1 MDRDIPILLV
11 EDDLLDQRAVERA
24 FEENK
29 LRNPLHVVTTGE
41 AALDY
46 LGRSGRYEDPG
57 AAPRPGLILLDLNLP
72 AMSGLELLQAY
83 RGDPDLAAI
92 PAVVLTTSAEQ
103 RDLVESY
110 RLGVAG
116 YIQKPVD
123 FHQFV
128 DVVRRFDLY
137 WSLCRL
143 PRANA

>member
-29 LRNPLHVVTTGE
+29 LSNPLYVVTTGE
-41 AALDY
+41 AAMDY
-46 LGRSGRYEDPG
+46 LRRAGDYEDPG
-57 AAPRPGLILLDLNLP
+57 LAPRPGLILLDLNLP
-72 AMSGLELLQAY
+72 AMSGLEVLQAY
-83 RGDPDLAAI
+83 RGNPHLATI
-92 PAVVLTTSAEQ
+92 PSVVLTTSAEQ

-143 PRANA
+143 PSASA